1 MCEFSGARVFSCS
14 TWLPPCPTSSRSR
27 SQATVLAMTNFNP
40 GNRYS
45 HFDTSID
52 KVAGCGI
59 AAPIASKVAAT
70 AGLFA
75 KLGVVLVL
83 RKFWIFI
90 AIAAGAFITRLFRR
104 AKPRESPAS
113 P

>member
-1 MCEFSGARVFSCS
+1 MRILGRKGVLVLNLVATMPHVEEIEIAI
-14 TWLPPCPTSSRSR
+14 
-27 SQATVLAMTNFNP
+27 ATVLAMTNFNP

-90 AIAAGAFITRLFRR
+90 AIAVGAFITRLFRR
-104 AKPRESPAS
+104 AKPRELPAS